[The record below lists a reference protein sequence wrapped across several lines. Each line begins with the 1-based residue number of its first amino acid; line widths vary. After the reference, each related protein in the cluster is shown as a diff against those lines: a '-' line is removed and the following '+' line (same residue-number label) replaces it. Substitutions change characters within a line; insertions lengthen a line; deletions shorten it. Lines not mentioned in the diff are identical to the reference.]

1 MIDKVNK
8 NSRISP
14 CEIFEEIHAV
24 MHLLRAEQ
32 FQVFRD
38 CPYKLTHME
47 GQVLGYLARK
57 PGATLSDLVAHS
69 GRDKGQLAKLVK
81 TLREHA
87 LIEAVED
94 ASDRRSVKLR
104 LTACGEKVQHKLES
118 ELCNATQVALGTLS
132 QKDLG
137 ELLRLLRI
145 LRGNLDEAGATQEQ
159 A

>member
-8 NSRISP
+8 NPRISP

-57 PGATLSDLVAHS
+57 PGATLSDLVVHS

-81 TLREHA
+81 ALREHG

-94 ASDRRSVKLR
+94 ETDRRSVKLR
-104 LTACGEKVQHKLES
+104 LTACGEKVQRKLEA
-118 ELCNATQVALGTLS
+118 ELCKATQMALGTLT
-132 QKDLG
+132 QADLG

-145 LRGNLDEAGATQEQ
+145 LRGNLDEAGAAQEQ
-159 A
+159 D